1 MNGATLADA
10 PEASG
15 IWAGLAKWQSML
27 KIRTVFARFRL
38 QLSGVC
44 LAQAFGNVTPCCPW
58 YLPLRSLYEVSQ
70 TSSLSKNSTW
80 AQPSPA

>member
-27 KIRTVFARFRL
+27 KIRKVFARFRL
-38 QLSGVC
+38 
-44 LAQAFGNVTPCCPW
+44 
-58 YLPLRSLYEVSQ
+58 
-70 TSSLSKNSTW
+70 
-80 AQPSPA
+80 